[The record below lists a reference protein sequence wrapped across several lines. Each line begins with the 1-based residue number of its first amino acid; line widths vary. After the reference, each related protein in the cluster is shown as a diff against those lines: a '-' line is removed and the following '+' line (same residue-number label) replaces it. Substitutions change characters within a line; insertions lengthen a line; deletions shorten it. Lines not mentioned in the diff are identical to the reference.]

1 MRAPINTYTCFWGG
15 SSDLYRA
22 ADVIIGIRS
31 RHPQSHGKTKHFAS
45 AILKR
50 HIHIYIYTAH
60 TSAHIQNFFDETP
73 YIHIYIYIHGAYLGA
88 CGFFLQNCK
97 FWSPKG
103 RQPAHIQKCLAHT
116 WRISRNAPRGAGPK
130 AGRVFLLFFHMF
142 SYEMVGHVL
151 FPAMRRIPSDT
162 THLSVGRCRP
172 VATCHL
178 ARQYDR
184 KEKRQR
190 LFAK

>member
-1 MRAPINTYTCFWGG
+1 M
-15 SSDLYRA
+15 
-22 ADVIIGIRS
+22 
-31 RHPQSHGKTKHFAS
+31 
-45 AILKR
+45 KR
-50 HIHIYIYTAH
+50 HIYIYIYTAH

-73 YIHIYIYIHGAYLGA
+73 YIYIYIRRIPRRISV
-88 CGFFLQNCK
+88 FFLQNCK

-116 WRISRNAPRGAGPK
+116 WRISRNAPRGAGPTP
-130 AGRVFLLFFHMF
+130 GRAFLLVFHVF
-142 SYEMVGHVL
+142 SYEMVGNVL
-151 FPAMRRIPSDT
+151 FPAMRRTPSDT
-162 THLSVGRCRP
+162 THLNVGRCRP

-184 KEKRQR
+184 KDKRQS